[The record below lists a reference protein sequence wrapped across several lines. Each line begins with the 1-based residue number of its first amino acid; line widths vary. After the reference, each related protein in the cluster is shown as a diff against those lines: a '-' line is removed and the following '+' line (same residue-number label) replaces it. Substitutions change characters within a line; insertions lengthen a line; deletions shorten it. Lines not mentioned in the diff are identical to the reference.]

1 VANKYVNFG
10 FRRDKNLSDSTS
22 GRNVLANI
30 LDNLAISQNES
41 FVPEDIYVINGLKGT
56 NITTNDFTQLA
67 NTHELV
73 YDTDIQ
79 SIISA
84 RPHVTLNDRIANYKV
99 FTGDPVY
106 GPGGTGLE
114 AIAIPQSNIVNS
126 IDNTTNGDTIF
137 TDDDN
142 VVEPFVFWD
151 DGIFNFSNYIY
162 PTFVDQKGM
171 LQWNGYFTPNF
182 ATINNSIEVS
192 TTGFV
197 LIEENREDTVD
208 GWVTKLFLYEKE
220 HQISL
225 DVPSEITTNV
235 IDLGDDFIFAFVG
248 QTINEFP
255 NVIITN
261 INPDNNTIILDQ
273 DITLFAGINL
283 LTLNSNI
290 GEDDLR
296 STFRL
301 LSLSKNEKIRIR
313 ITVWWPDDLPSGQ
326 FYNNRTIR
334 FDYLGNTGG
343 NSAPF
348 PYFSTTSEN
357 ADFSNSPE
365 KIELF
370 IDSRLSGTND
380 YTEDDFFVANKLLI
394 TYQPPL
400 LMSEKVIYENKTT
413 ASYYGRKHVIA
424 PSDIFSTCKEGDWLL
439 VSDESD
445 QNAKAYKIEEIRS
458 QSSVFLKEEIDL
470 IGPYPQEF
478 SFRVVKNSGLVGI
491 YYQQTNSVFSLIDN
505 FSSENVN
512 FSLDDLRS
520 DHIFCFASVFE
531 GVNTDFYRLNNINYS
546 TGAYEYQNFQS
557 LPDNLSGLYGLVF
570 VYSDKGLEDRSKE
583 AFCQGVLSKE
593 LTQIASSGTNI
604 LSVTNTTGLELDDY
618 VQLSG
623 FIENGTQID
632 SLDEINNTV
641 TLKNS
646 TTPIITSDI
655 PNGTTITV
663 SPDSVNREQC
673 SVVLNTAPPFEGTDT
688 GLKTQSSSSGVWANE
703 IKYDNMNLTTSNPTE
718 ELLSASNN
726 YTKTIDIICA
736 GANYKLLIQ

>member
-1 VANKYVNFG
+1 MANKYVNFG
-10 FRRDKNLSDSTS
+10 FRRDKNLSDSIS

-30 LDNLAISQNES
+30 LDNLAISQNET

-56 NITTNDFTQLA
+56 DITTNDFTQLA

-73 YDTDIQ
+73 YNPDIQ
-79 SIISA
+79 SNIPA
-84 RPHVTLNDRIANYKV
+84 RPHITLNDRIENYKV

-106 GPGGTGLE
+106 GPGGNGLK
-114 AIAIPQSNIVNS
+114 AIAIPQSNIS
-126 IDNTTNGDTIF
+126 DTIGNTTTGDTIF
-137 TDDDN
+137 TDDEN
-142 VVEPFVFWD
+142 VIEPFVFWD
-151 DGIFNFSNYIY
+151 DGVFDFSNYIY

-171 LQWNGYFTPNF
+171 LQWDGYFTPNF
-182 ATINNSIEVS
+182 VITNNTIEVN

-220 HQISL
+220 HQILL

-235 IDLGDDFIFAFVG
+235 IDLGAEFIFAFAG

-255 NVIITN
+255 NVVITDIDSN
-261 INPDNNTIILDQ
+261 NNTIILDQ
-273 DITLFAGINL
+273 DITLPAGRNL

-296 STFRL
+296 GRFRL
-301 LSLSKNEKIRIR
+301 LSLARNEKIRIR
-313 ITVWWPDDLPSGQ
+313 ITVWWPDDLPFGQ
-326 FYNNRTIR
+326 LYTNRTIR
-334 FDYLGNTGG
+334 FDYLGQTGD
-343 NSAPF
+343 NLTPF
-348 PYFSTTSEN
+348 PYFSTSSEN
-357 ADFSNSPE
+357 VDFNNSPE
-365 KIELF
+365 KIELY

-380 YTEDDFFVANKLLI
+380 YTEDDFFVANNLLI
-394 TYQPPL
+394 NYQPPL
-400 LMSEKVIYENKTT
+400 LMSEKILYENKTT
-413 ASYYGRKHVIA
+413 ASYYGRKTVIA
-424 PSDIFSTCKEGDWLL
+424 SANIFSECSEGDWLI
-439 VSDESD
+439 VSDEND
-445 QNAKAYKIEEIRS
+445 QNAKAYKIEEIRN
-458 QSSVFLKEEIDL
+458 QSSIFLKEEMDL

-478 SFRVVKNSGLVGI
+478 SFRIVKNSGLIGI
-491 YYQQTNSVFSLIDN
+491 YYQQINSAFTPIDN
-505 FSSENVN
+505 FESENVN

-520 DHIFCFASVFE
+520 DHVFCFASVFE
-531 GVNTDFYRLNNINYS
+531 GLNTDFYRIDSINYS
-546 TGAYEYQNFQS
+546 TGVYGYQNFQS

-593 LTQIASSGTNI
+593 LTQIASSGTTVLN
-604 LSVTNTTGLELDDY
+604 VKDTAGLELDDY

-632 SLDEINNTV
+632 SLDKINNTV

-655 PNGTTITV
+655 PNGTTITF

-726 YTKTIDIICA
+726 YTKTIDIVCA
-736 GANYKLLIQ
+736 GTTYKLLIQ